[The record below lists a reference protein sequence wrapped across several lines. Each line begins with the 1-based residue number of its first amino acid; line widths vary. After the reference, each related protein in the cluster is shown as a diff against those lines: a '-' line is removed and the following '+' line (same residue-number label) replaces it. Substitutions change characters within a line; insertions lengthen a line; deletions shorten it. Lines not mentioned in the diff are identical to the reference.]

1 MNNNTF
7 IINAKKFNKLS
18 NSFNE
23 YHNNNLNIF
32 IHLLTTPFTIFELI
46 LTINKVSKNTHISKI
61 ISFIYLISL
70 AYYGLPFNV
79 ICLTSYTLAM
89 LVVISEKIKTKL
101 LYNIGLFIIGYLMQ
115 DFSHYI
121 TNEPTYQSSYI
132 NSTLNSNSIANL
144 FIEHTYYLLPLI
156 ISSSCK
162 YSIVYK
168 RQVYY
173 KIISIIP
180 MTYFYIQNYIFNKY
194 NIKYPWQFKEYNI
207 KKNSF
212 SNLYYLLPL
221 MIISYCTKY
230 TIFLIGTS
238 FIHHIRY
245 IVTYYYRNNVD
256 YLKFKKEIITYNT
269 ISYLQLYILYLRSY
283 KNVQDLLLNKYS
295 IIFIILGN
303 ILSIY
308 YIYLSGIDICC
319 LGIELGYVEKRI
331 TKFPYNFSVNSII
344 LLQLI
349 ILYLMNNNYIFYENW
364 SYLSHAHIMFYI
376 VHFMQSYL
384 NIYIECKL
392 PY

>member
-18 NSFNE
+18 NNFNE

-32 IHLLTTPFTIFELI
+32 IHLLTTPLTIFELI
-46 LTINKVSKNTHISKI
+46 LVINKVSKNTYISKI

-70 AYYGLPFNV
+70 AYYDLPFNV

-132 NSTLNSNSIANL
+132 NSTLNLNNIANL

-162 YSIVYK
+162 YSILYK
-168 RQVYY
+168 KQTYY
-173 KIISIIP
+173 KIISLLP
-180 MTYFYIQNYIFNKY
+180 MIYFYMQNYIFNKY
-194 NIKYPWQFKEYNI
+194 NIKYPWQFKEYNFG
-207 KKNSF
+207 KNTF
-212 SNLYYLLPL
+212 NNLYYLLPL
-221 MIISYCTKY
+221 IILSYYTKY
-230 TIFLIGTS
+230 AIFLIGTS

-256 YLKFKKEIITYNT
+256 YIKFKKEFISYNI
-269 ISYLQLYILYLRSY
+269 ISYLQLYILYLTSY
-283 KNVQDLLLNKYS
+283 KNVQELLLNKYS

-303 ILSIY
+303 ISSIY
-308 YIYLSGIDICC
+308 FIFLLGIDTCC
-319 LGIELGYVEKRI
+319 LGIELSYVEKRI
-331 TKFPYNFSVNSII
+331 TKFPYNLSVNPII

-349 ILYLMNNNYIFYENW
+349 ILYLMNNNYIFYTNW
-364 SYLSHAHIMFYI
+364 SYLVHAHIMFYI
-376 VHFMQSYL
+376 AHFIQHYL
-384 NIYIECKL
+384 NVYIKCKL

>member
-1 MNNNTF
+1 MINNTF

-18 NSFNE
+18 NKFNE
-23 YHNNNLNIF
+23 YHNNNINIF
-32 IHLLTTPFTIFELI
+32 IHLITTSLTIFELI
-46 LTINKVSKNTHISKI
+46 LTINKVSNNTHISKI

-70 AYYGLPFNV
+70 PYYDLPFNV
-79 ICLTSYTLAM
+79 ICLTSYSLAM
-89 LVVISEKIKTKL
+89 LVIISEKIKTKF

-121 TNEPTYQSSYI
+121 TNEATYQSSYI
-132 NSTLNSNSIANL
+132 NSTLNLNSIANL

-168 RQVYY
+168 KQVYY

-207 KKNSF
+207 EKNSF

-221 MIISYCTKY
+221 IILSYYTKY
-230 TIFLIGTS
+230 SIFLIGTS
-238 FIHHIRY
+238 FIHYIRY
-245 IVTYYYRNNVD
+245 IVTYYYRNNAD
-256 YLKFKKEIITYNT
+256 YIKFKKEIITYNT
-269 ISYLQLYILYLRSY
+269 ISYLQLYILYLKSY
-283 KNVQDLLLNKYS
+283 KNVQEILLNKYT
-295 IIFIILGN
+295 IIFIIFGN

-308 YIYLSGIDICC
+308 YIYLSGIDVCC
-319 LGIELGYVEKRI
+319 LGIELGYVTKRI
-331 TKFPYNFSVNSII
+331 TKFSLNPI

-349 ILYLMNNNYIFYENW
+349 ILYLMNNNYIFYTNW
-364 SYLSHAHIMFYI
+364 SYLAHAHMMFYI
-376 VHFMQSYL
+376 VHFIQHYL
-384 NIYIECKL
+384 NIYIEYKL

>member
-1 MNNNTF
+1 MINNTF

-18 NSFNE
+18 NNFNE
-23 YHNNNLNIF
+23 YHNNNINIF
-32 IHLLTTPFTIFELI
+32 IHLITTSLTIFELI
-46 LTINKVSKNTHISKI
+46 LTINKVSNNTHISKI

-70 AYYGLPFNV
+70 PYYDLPFNV
-79 ICLTSYTLAM
+79 ICLTSYSLAM
-89 LVVISEKIKTKL
+89 LVIISEKIKTKF

-121 TNEPTYQSSYI
+121 TNEATYQSSYI
-132 NSTLNSNSIANL
+132 NSTLNLNSIANL

-207 KKNSF
+207 EKNSF

-221 MIISYCTKY
+221 IILSYYTKY
-230 TIFLIGTS
+230 SIFLIGTS

-245 IVTYYYRNNVD
+245 IVTYYYRNNAD
-256 YLKFKKEIITYNT
+256 YIKFKKEIITYNT
-269 ISYLQLYILYLRSY
+269 ISYLQLYILYLKSY
-283 KNVQDLLLNKYS
+283 KNVQEILLNKYT
-295 IIFIILGN
+295 IIFIIFGN

-308 YIYLSGIDICC
+308 YIYLSGIDVCC
-319 LGIELGYVEKRI
+319 LGIELGYVTKRI
-331 TKFPYNFSVNSII
+331 TKFSLNPI

-349 ILYLMNNNYIFYENW
+349 ILYLMNNNYIFYTNW
-364 SYLSHAHIMFYI
+364 SYLTHAHMMFYI
-376 VHFMQSYL
+376 VHFIQHYL
-384 NIYIECKL
+384 NIYIEYKL

>member
-18 NSFNE
+18 NNFNE

-32 IHLLTTPFTIFELI
+32 IHLLTTPLTIFELI
-46 LTINKVSKNTHISKI
+46 LVINKVSKNTYISKI

-70 AYYGLPFNV
+70 AYYDLPFNV

-132 NSTLNSNSIANL
+132 NSTLNLNNIANL

-168 RQVYY
+168 RQTYY
-173 KIISIIP
+173 KIISLLP
-180 MTYFYIQNYIFNKY
+180 MIYFYMQNYIFNKY
-194 NIKYPWQFKEYNI
+194 NIKYPWQFKEYNFG
-207 KKNSF
+207 KKTFN
-212 SNLYYLLPL
+212 NLYYLLPL
-221 MIISYCTKY
+221 IILSYYTKY
-230 TIFLIGTS
+230 AIFLIGTS

-256 YLKFKKEIITYNT
+256 YIKFKKEIISYNI
-269 ISYLQLYILYLRSY
+269 ISYLQLYILYLASY
-283 KNVQDLLLNKYS
+283 KNVQELLLNKYS

-303 ILSIY
+303 ISSIY
-308 YIYLSGIDICC
+308 CIFLLGIDTCC
-319 LGIELGYVEKRI
+319 LGIDLGYAEKRI
-331 TKFPYNFSVNSII
+331 TKFPYNLSVNSII

-349 ILYLMNNNYIFYENW
+349 ILYLMNNNYIFYTNW
-364 SYLSHAHIMFYI
+364 SYLVHAHIMFYI
-376 VHFMQSYL
+376 LHFIQHYL
-384 NIYIECKL
+384 NICIKCKL

>member
-1 MNNNTF
+1 MINNTF

-18 NSFNE
+18 NNFNE

-32 IHLLTTPFTIFELI
+32 IHLLTTSLTIFELI
-46 LTINKVSKNTHISKI
+46 LTINKVSNNTHISKI

-70 AYYGLPFNV
+70 PYYDLPFNV
-79 ICLTSYTLAM
+79 ICLTSYSLAM
-89 LVVISEKIKTKL
+89 LVIISEKIKTKF

-121 TNEPTYQSSYI
+121 TNEATYQSSYI
-132 NSTLNSNSIANL
+132 NSKLNSNSIANL

-180 MTYFYIQNYIFNKY
+180 MMYFYIQNYIFNKY

-207 KKNSF
+207 EKNSF

-221 MIISYCTKY
+221 IILSYY
-230 TIFLIGTS
+230 TEYSIFLIGTS

-256 YLKFKKEIITYNT
+256 YIKFKKEIITYNT
-269 ISYLQLYILYLRSY
+269 ISYLQLYILYLKSY
-283 KNVQDLLLNKYS
+283 KNVQVILSNKYS
-295 IIFIILGN
+295 IIFIIFGN

-308 YIYLSGIDICC
+308 YIYLSGIDVCC
-319 LGIELGYVEKRI
+319 LGIELGYVTKRI
-331 TKFPYNFSVNSII
+331 TKFSLNPII

-349 ILYLMNNNYIFYENW
+349 ILYLMNNNYIFYKNW
-364 SYLSHAHIMFYI
+364 SYLAHAHIMFYI
-376 VHFMQSYL
+376 VHFIQHYL
-384 NIYIECKL
+384 NIYIEYKL

>member
-18 NSFNE
+18 NNFNE
-23 YHNNNLNIF
+23 YHNDNLNIF
-32 IHLLTTPFTIFELI
+32 IHLLTTPLTIFELI

-70 AYYGLPFNV
+70 AYYDLPFNV

-121 TNEPTYQSSYI
+121 TNEATYQSSYI

-168 RQVYY
+168 RQKYY
-173 KIISIIP
+173 KIISLLP
-180 MTYFYIQNYIFNKY
+180 MIYFYIQNYIFNKY
-194 NIKYPWQFKEYNI
+194 NIKYPWQFKEYNFA
-207 KKNSF
+207 KNSLN
-212 SNLYYLLPL
+212 NLYYLLPL
-221 MIISYCTKY
+221 IILSYYTKY
-230 TIFLIGTS
+230 SIFLIGTS

-319 LGIELGYVEKRI
+319 LGIELGYVTKRI
-331 TKFPYNFSVNSII
+331 TKFPYNISVNSII

-364 SYLSHAHIMFYI
+364 SYLVHAHIMFYI
-376 VHFMQSYL
+376 VYFMQSYL